1 MNHISDTTDIG
12 ITFQMTL
19 DAFLDETHP
28 VKDTNQN
35 TYRDALKKLEEANH
49 CRSSQKKQTIARE
62 ALGICTDCIEAYLVL
77 GINEQNMYRKLGM
90 LKEGMELATMNLG
103 KDFFLRDASD
113 FFEFDEAKPLFHI
126 KFAYA
131 ASLYEAGYMRKAQ
144 RQFQEILNLNPEDLF
159 QVRHYLMSIA
169 LYFEELESCRELLD
183 KYRRNDA
190 FCCFIRFLYLMKEED
205 FEQAKQMISLLKEKN
220 SFLYDI
226 LTYRSMNAVVTQG
239 LPLEGSLEEAG
250 YIYRIISKVVQ
261 PMEYLHIF
269 LVKMKRMVKTR
280 LRTYIGIQVG
290 AFFTERQK
298 TSFSLLL

>member
-1 MNHISDTTDIG
+1 
-12 ITFQMTL
+12 
-19 DAFLDETHP
+19 
-28 VKDTNQN
+28 
-35 TYRDALKKLEEANH
+35 
-49 CRSSQKKQTIARE
+49 
-62 ALGICTDCIEAYLVL
+62 
-77 GINEQNMYRKLGM
+77 
-90 LKEGMELATMNLG
+90 
-103 KDFFLRDASD
+103 
-113 FFEFDEAKPLFHI
+113 
-126 KFAYA
+126 
-131 ASLYEAGYMRKAQ
+131 
-144 RQFQEILNLNPEDLF
+144 
-159 QVRHYLMSIA
+159 MSIA

-269 LVKMKRMVKTR
+269 LVKNEAN
-280 LRTYIGIQVG
+280 G
-290 AFFTERQK
+290 
-298 TSFSLLL
+298 

>member
-90 LKEGMELATMNLG
+90 LKEGMEPATMNLG

-169 LYFEELESCRELLD
+169 LYF
-183 KYRRNDA
+183 
-190 FCCFIRFLYLMKEED
+190 
-205 FEQAKQMISLLKEKN
+205 
-220 SFLYDI
+220 
-226 LTYRSMNAVVTQG
+226 
-239 LPLEGSLEEAG
+239 
-250 YIYRIISKVVQ
+250 
-261 PMEYLHIF
+261 
-269 LVKMKRMVKTR
+269 
-280 LRTYIGIQVG
+280 
-290 AFFTERQK
+290 
-298 TSFSLLL
+298 

>member
-169 LYFEELESCRELLD
+169 LYFEELESCRGLLD

-269 LVKMKRMVKTR
+269 LVKNEAN
-280 LRTYIGIQVG
+280 G
-290 AFFTERQK
+290 
-298 TSFSLLL
+298 

>member
-28 VKDTNQN
+28 VKNTNQN
-35 TYRDALKKLEEANH
+35 IYRNALKKLEEANH
-49 CRSSQKKQTIARE
+49 CRSSQKKQMIAQE
-62 ALGICTDCIEAYLVL
+62 ALGICPYCIEAFMAFMIL
-77 GINEQNMYRKLGM
+77 GVNELNIYEKLKI

-113 FFEFDEAKPLFHI
+113 FFLFDEAKPLFHI

-131 ASLYEAGYMRKAQ
+131 AALYEAGYMRKAQ
-144 RQFQEILNLNPEDLF
+144 RQFHEILNLNPDDVF

-183 KYRRNDA
+183 KYHVQDS
-190 FCCFIRFLYLMKEED
+190 FSCFIRFLYYMKAED
-205 FEQAKQMISLLKEKN
+205 LDQGRSMISLLKKKN
-220 SFLYDI
+220 GYLYDI
-226 LTYRSMNAVVTQG
+226 LTYRSMDTVGSQG
-239 LPLEGSLEEAG
+239 LLLEGSIEEAG

-269 LVKMKRMVKTR
+269 LVRN
-280 LRTYIGIQVG
+280 
-290 AFFTERQK
+290 EREG
-298 TSFSLLL
+298 

>member
-113 FFEFDEAKPLFHI
+113 FFEFDEAKLRKKYSDDRIDNWQCHLGGHIRVCRRIGTGFH
-126 KFAYA
+126 
-131 ASLYEAGYMRKAQ
+131 
-144 RQFQEILNLNPEDLF
+144 
-159 QVRHYLMSIA
+159 
-169 LYFEELESCRELLD
+169 
-183 KYRRNDA
+183 
-190 FCCFIRFLYLMKEED
+190 
-205 FEQAKQMISLLKEKN
+205 
-220 SFLYDI
+220 
-226 LTYRSMNAVVTQG
+226 T
-239 LPLEGSLEEAG
+239 
-250 YIYRIISKVVQ
+250 
-261 PMEYLHIF
+261 
-269 LVKMKRMVKTR
+269 
-280 LRTYIGIQVG
+280 
-290 AFFTERQK
+290 
-298 TSFSLLL
+298 

>member
-28 VKDTNQN
+28 VKNTNQN
-35 TYRDALKKLEEANH
+35 IYRNALKKLEEANH
-49 CRSSQKKQTIARE
+49 CRSSQKKQMIAQE
-62 ALGICTDCIEAYLVL
+62 ALGICPDCIEAFMIL
-77 GINEQNMYRKLGM
+77 GVNELNIYEKLKI

-113 FFEFDEAKPLFHI
+113 FFLFDEAKPLFHI

-131 ASLYEAGYMRKAQ
+131 AALYEAGYMRKAQ
-144 RQFQEILNLNPEDLF
+144 RQLHEILNLNPDDVF

-183 KYRRNDA
+183 KYHVQDS
-190 FCCFIRFLYLMKEED
+190 FSCFIRFLYFMKAED
-205 FEQAKQMISLLKEKN
+205 LDQGRNMIPLLKKKN

-226 LTYRSMNAVVTQG
+226 LTYRSMDTVGSHG
-239 LPLEGSLEEAG
+239 LLLEGSIEEAG

-269 LVKMKRMVKTR
+269 LVRN
-280 LRTYIGIQVG
+280 
-290 AFFTERQK
+290 EREG
-298 TSFSLLL
+298 